1 MPAAPIEVIQ
11 QASRDLR
18 VCLGVLSNSPD
29 PVNQR
34 TRAIEEM
41 SQILR
46 DVDRAVQSASRETL
60 AGKEWRTDIA
70 SYTDTL
76 RALRA
81 KLLDVEAALRV
92 RSAQISS
99 ARARA
104 SAVDAWATLA
114 RHIG

>member
-1 MPAAPIEVIQ
+1 MSAAPIETIQ
-11 QASRDLR
+11 QANRDLR
-18 VCLGVLSNSPD
+18 VCLRVLSNSPD

-34 TRAIEEM
+34 SRAIEEM

-46 DVDRAVQSASRETL
+46 DVDRAVQSAPRETL
-60 AGKEWRTDIA
+60 SGQEWRTHIA

-81 KLLDVEAALRV
+81 KLVDVEAALRV
-92 RSAQISS
+92 RSTQLAN

-104 SAVDAWATLA
+104 GAVGAWASLA